1 MEAQLKNGNKK
12 SEGIW
17 DTVKG
22 VTSDLWNAAKE
33 VAKDLGTSL
42 PEILALLAPLLI

>member
-1 MEAQLKNGNKK
+1 MERTLQQKGKS

-17 DTVKG
+17 DSVKR
-22 VTSDLWNAAKE
+22 VTSDLWSAAKE
-33 VAKDLGTSL
+33 LAKDLGTSL